1 VNVQLNS
8 LSETR
13 KSLVVTL
20 SPEEIGTERKAVVA
34 EFIRQA
40 RLPGFRPGKA
50 PATLIERKFA
60 KEIAGELQQKVV
72 SRAYQEGREQEKL
85 DVLALVGVEPVEIQD
100 GAEATVTL
108 TVDIAP
114 QFELPAYTG
123 LAVKVPATDV
133 ADDEVEQVITRLRGD
148 RAEFKTTE
156 RAAQKGDYVKL
167 AYEGSVDGQAIVEIV
182 PEKQI
187 YGKVPQTWVEV
198 ESEEDGIIPGL
209 GNQIS
214 GLKPGDKKT
223 VDVNFP
229 AEFAAVPA
237 LAGKAASYAIEVQ
250 EIRERILPEID
261 EAFLQAHRADSI
273 EGLKTDVANNLKLA
287 KERDVHG
294 AKRAQVMDALAKAV
308 SFEAPESLVESE
320 TQQVLRRVIGENM
333 RQGVPEDVFEKN
345 KEELYATAREQAV
358 QRVKLQLVCE
368 RIAETEQVKVE
379 NEDMQNYVLNH
390 AMRTQQ
396 SPDKVVQELA
406 KDREAVRA
414 LQRGILFDK
423 TVDLIVSKA
432 NVTVLSAEETA
443 ALAAAHAAATTARA

>member
-8 LSETR
+8 LSDTR
-13 KSLVVTL
+13 KSLVVSL
-20 SPEEIGTERKAVVA
+20 SPEEVATERKAVVG
-34 EFIRQA
+34 EFVAQA

-50 PATLIERKFA
+50 PASLIERKFA

-72 SRAYQEGREQEKL
+72 SRAYQEGREKEKL
-85 DVLALVGVEPVEIQD
+85 DVLALVNVEPGEIND

-108 TVDIAP
+108 TVDVVP
-114 QFELPAYTG
+114 QFELPNYTG
-123 LAVKVPATDV
+123 LEVKVPAIDISE
-133 ADDEVEQVITRLRGD
+133 DEVQQIIDRLRGD

-167 AYEGSVDGQAIVEIV
+167 AYEGTVDGQAIVELV

-209 GNQIS
+209 GNEIA

-223 VDVNFP
+223 VAVSFP
-229 AEFAAVPA
+229 AEFSAAPA
-237 LAGKAASYAIEVQ
+237 LAGKSASYAIEVQ

-261 EAFLQAHRADSI
+261 DAFLKAHRADSLD
-273 EGLKTDVANNLKLA
+273 GLKTDISNNLKLA
-287 KERDVHG
+287 KERDAHG
-294 AKRAQVMDALAKAV
+294 AKRAQVMDAIAKAV
-308 SFEAPESLVESE
+308 SFEVPESLVESE

-333 RQGVPEDVFEKN
+333 RQGVPEEVFEKN
-345 KEELYATAREQAV
+345 KEELYSKAREQAAL
-358 QRVKLQLVCE
+358 RAKLQLVCE
-368 RIAETEQVKVE
+368 RIAEAEQVKVE

-396 SPDKVVQELA
+396 SPDKVVQELS
-406 KDREAVRA
+406 KNREAVRE
-414 LQRGILFDK
+414 LQRSILFDK
-423 TVDLIVSKA
+423 AVDFVVSKA
-432 NVTVLSAEETA
+432 SVTTLSAEETA
-443 ALAAAHAAATTARA
+443 ALAASAATTAKA